1 MKNGERRRKTAKIA
15 TQRHFSSFPTLRS
28 IQEQISVIFDFE
40 HKVEARLDIAQVGN
54 KDWERKWR

>member
-1 MKNGERRRKTAKIA
+1 MENEEEKQQKLQLSAI
-15 TQRHFSSFPTLRS
+15 FSSFPTLRS

-54 KDWERKWR
+54 KDWGEEMR